1 MSRAAVLPHT
11 PEDAL
16 VERERERDVE
26 RGALLPYDE
35 QAWQTGETLRSRG
48 DFTEEDYIPAVVAR
62 ERLQTVVSEMEGMRR
77 AHHSMLVE
85 VRKNYEVIGEET
97 KGYYAQYIADLTDRY
112 HRHLKG
118 LQRETERAKEAV
130 LPLRDELAAR
140 ELQVEE
146 LRQEVEAAREG
157 VQQSLPRQALAEDV
171 EEEGYLNSGRDTR
184 GVPLGNTQRETL
196 AGDRPRVQELE
207 ESMAKVE
214 AELQE
219 KNAQIAELCKRL
231 RSGEEAAALEH
242 QRGAEAAAIE
252 AGDTQAAAAARAERE
267 ALEAK
272 ARESEA
278 AAAAAAARAVAA
290 RAKPAERAV
299 YKVNLAL
306 LRARLN
312 MQLQQ
317 AEVATHAVEST
328 QQRLAAEQRV
338 KAERVICAQADLAEA
353 QQLAA
358 AVGAGSDVEG
368 AIGSAEAMTNVAE
381 AQEQLAAAQVEVAG
395 LRAHE
400 VDLERQREK
409 LEKEKSD
416 LEATLAQQT
425 EVASQ
430 SEHALKL
437 EVARLEAAGKAW
449 IESLEKQSE
458 LSAGVVERLNVD
470 LAAAQTELRVAQAVV
485 QRPPAGRRPS
495 EKKADREK
503 VAAIKAKIESLG
515 LSIQQLS
522 DGAARMEKAAEEPEP
537 EQASA
542 EAADLMA
549 HTAADIARIGELEAQ
564 VANLQSAN
572 AALLE
577 TPGEGTVADAAVRA
591 GGGEV
596 LAAKLARAEA
606 RAAAAEKALD
616 DAKLA
621 GKTTNQMVV
630 APSGGGASRGMISA
644 ADAKKAKAAEAKM
657 KQLEAK
663 VAKLTDALQSEKDKA
678 AAAAAGAKEGAA
690 AERAKKKLAADAE
703 KKLQAAHAETEKA
716 AKLADQKAKEAAQ
729 LAEKLEAAEAEL
741 AKLQKQGAGA
751 SEELESLREQA
762 EQLAIVQAHE
772 AELDERLKSEAS
784 EMRQLETEYSKQVT
798 LRKKYYN
805 MVEDMKGKIR
815 VYARCRPMAKYPP
828 RTRTFH
834 ICMRK

>member
-242 QRGAEAAAIE
+242 QRDAEAAAIE

-312 MQLQQ
+312 RQLQQ
-317 AEVATHAVEST
+317 AEAATHVVEST

-358 AVGAGSDVEG
+358 AVRAGSDVEG

-416 LEATLAQQT
+416 LEAALAQQT

-437 EVARLEAAGKAW
+437 EVARLEAAGKAS
-449 IESLEKQSE
+449 IESLQKQSE

-470 LAAAQTELRVAQAVV
+470 LAAAQTELTVAQAVV

-577 TPGEGTVADAAVRA
+577 TPGEGTVAEAAVRA

-616 DAKLA
+616 DAKLTGDAINA
-621 GKTTNQMVV
+621 GN
-630 APSGGGASRGMISA
+630 ASGGGASRGMVSA

-663 VAKLTDALQSEKDKA
+663 VAKLTDALQTEKDKA

-690 AERAKKKLAADAE
+690 AEREKKKLAADAE

-751 SEELESLREQA
+751 SKELESLREQA

-772 AELDERLKSEAS
+772 AELDERLKSQAS